1 MKKVLLVALAVLLAL
16 SFTASAFAEE
26 LPDASDLTV
35 AGIIHT
41 EDQFGQMI
49 AAGMQA
55 ACDDTGAYMYRGCSN
70 LDASKEFELVNTYAS
85 MDIDAICAS
94 PASQEGSNAVFQQLA
109 NQGITVVYVNSAQE
123 LGEATAFLSAQFS
136 SNNEALAA
144 TAADYAAEWLAE
156 NMPGEKIVVGTMS
169 VKEGS
174 TPIEQRYEGFVN
186 AIAGAGLEY
195 EVAAR
200 GYGYTQDVAL
210 QVVGDMLTAN
220 PDINVVWCDCEGSAI
235 GAVMAVKAAGLQD
248 QVKVFC
254 IDVSEQICDL
264 LMEENPVLLA
274 AAGQDGYAMGYD
286 GMMYA
291 LRVALGIEEKATEDG
306 YIAPRLFTAENP
318 EEVAEY
324 KAWLQELAG

>member
-1 MKKVLLVALAVLLAL
+1 
-16 SFTASAFAEE
+16 
-26 LPDASDLTV
+26 
-35 AGIIHT
+35 
-41 EDQFGQMI
+41 
-49 AAGMQA
+49 
-55 ACDDTGAYMYRGCSN
+55 
-70 LDASKEFELVNTYAS
+70 
-85 MDIDAICAS
+85 
-94 PASQEGSNAVFQQLA
+94 
-109 NQGITVVYVNSAQE
+109 
-123 LGEATAFLSAQFS
+123 
-136 SNNEALAA
+136 
-144 TAADYAAEWLAE
+144 
-156 NMPGEKIVVGTMS
+156 MPGEKIVVGTMS

-286 GMMYA
+286 GMMLCPA
-291 LRVALGIEEKATEDG
+291 RRARHRGESHRRQLHRSPPVHGGKPRGSRRIQGLAAGACRLTQTRPKWMEMAR
-306 YIAPRLFTAENP
+306 IARAISD
-318 EEVAEY
+318 
-324 KAWLQELAG
+324 KGKR